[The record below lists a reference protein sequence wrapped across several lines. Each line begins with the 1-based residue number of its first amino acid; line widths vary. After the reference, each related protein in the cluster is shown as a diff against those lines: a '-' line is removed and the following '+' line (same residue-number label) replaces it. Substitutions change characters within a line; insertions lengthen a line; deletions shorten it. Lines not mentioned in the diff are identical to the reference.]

1 MERELSRPYA
11 IHSDTECQRLERQAI
26 LARLPDHLS
35 FISVPPHAR
44 ILDAGC
50 GSGSMA
56 RLLASANPTS
66 RIVGVD
72 VRHDYVAF
80 ARERAVQEGL
90 TNVGFQ
96 QGDIFHLPFPDAT
109 FDVVWSKYVLQWV
122 KEPHLAIAEFRRVGK
137 AGAFIV
143 CANFDGFAVTHWPE
157 DPVLQPVLERVFRSL
172 VDPFIGRKMAPMFKA
187 AGLAGIKVDFEPD
200 RLFTNIGAIDPERR
214 RNWVEQLAAARS
226 YIVEIIGGEA
236 QADNLVSTFLAYQD
250 RADTCSYTALY
261 FVRGSVP

>member
-1 MERELSRPYA
+1 MESELSRPYA
-11 IHSDTECQRLERQAI
+11 IHSATECERLERQAI

-35 FISVPPHAR
+35 FLSVPPHAR

-56 RLLASANPTS
+56 RLLASAHPTA

-80 ARERAVQEGL
+80 AHERAVLDGL
-90 TNVGFQ
+90 TNVEFQ
-96 QGDIFHLPFPDAT
+96 QGDIFHLPFPDAS
-109 FDVVWSKYVLQWV
+109 FDIVWSKYVLQWV
-122 KEPHLAIAEFRRVGK
+122 KEPHLAIAEFRRVSK
-137 AGAFIV
+137 AGAFVV

-157 DPVLQPVLERVFRSL
+157 DPVLQPVLDRVFRGL
-172 VDPFIGRKMAPMFKA
+172 VDPFVGRKMAPMFKA
-187 AGLAGIKVDFEPD
+187 AGLVDIKVDFEPD
-200 RLFTNIGAIDPERR
+200 RLFTILGAIDPDRK

-226 YIVEIIGGEA
+226 YIAQILGGEA
-236 QADNLVSTFLAYQD
+236 QADHFVGDLLGYLD

-261 FVRGSVP
+261 FVRGRAP